1 MDASLTEIETDDI
14 NSPAG
19 SAIWTGI
26 VSWLTGLFLFAGT
39 AGVVCWQNTRL
50 TVLYDLSG
58 VLEPA
63 MRMAQGDRPYLDF
76 PFPYAPLTFLTQA
89 ELIRL
94 TGTVYWHHIAYCC
107 IVAGLGMVL
116 AWRILVRLFLE
127 RLPRPRLT
135 AFILSLPM
143 IPLGI
148 YCIFPHPFYDPDA
161 AFVLLLCI
169 FLLLWLERRAFPVI
183 PTFLLGILL
192 VVPLFVKQNIGLAF
206 LGSCLAAILVLLAH
220 GLWRKSH
227 VRQYLLLI
235 AGIALGL
242 GTGYAI
248 VQQTVGFENYKYW
261 TLTFAA
267 ARRTPPISEM
277 LAVYADW
284 LLLLWSALFITG
296 ALLVRKRIEDTKW
309 PQIIGTVLIAVPF
322 LWPVI
327 YLLIDA
333 DASERA
339 ERLVG
344 LWPMTFI
351 VSIVLAYFLLRK
363 LQGIAAALP
372 FILIATAHGVFLS
385 QQLWGSTYAIW
396 PLLIVLIGI
405 VFTLLYDSEE
415 GRNGVVILVLSAA
428 ISICIT
434 TAGAFYV
441 YSNERLDY
449 VDFET
454 GDMAHSTLPQL
465 QGMSMRG
472 DFLPDF
478 EELVKYT
485 NENIP
490 LDDGILNLPGEDLF
504 YYTTGRHP
512 HFPVLLFDVT
522 NNPYNPD
529 EISDRVLASDIEWV
543 LVKNDTQI
551 EQDSTI
557 DSKDAIFD
565 LLKPSFRNVESL
577 NNYAIYK
584 RRHAD
589 DPPDDENDDSGNSDD
604 SDEDTGGE

>member
-1 MDASLTEIETDDI
+1 
-14 NSPAG
+14 
-19 SAIWTGI
+19 
-26 VSWLTGLFLFAGT
+26 
-39 AGVVCWQNTRL
+39 
-50 TVLYDLSG
+50 
-58 VLEPA
+58 

-94 TGTVYWHHIAYCC
+94 TGTVYWHHIVYCC
-107 IVAGLGMVL
+107 IVAGLGTVL
-116 AWRILVRLFLE
+116 AWRILVRLFLD

-135 AFILSLPM
+135 AFLLSLPL

-161 AFVLLLCI
+161 AFVLLLCV
-169 FLLLWLERRAFPVI
+169 FLLLWLERRAFPTV
-183 PTFLLGILL
+183 PTCLLGVLL

-206 LGSCLAAILVLLAH
+206 LSSCMVAFLVLLVQ
-220 GLWRKSH
+220 GLWRKTR
-227 VRQYLLLI
+227 VRPYLLLM
-235 AGIALGL
+235 AGIAVGL
-242 GTGYAI
+242 GIGYVV
-248 VQQTVGFENYKYW
+248 VQRSVGFENYKYW

-277 LAVYADW
+277 LAVYTDW
-284 LLLLWSALFITG
+284 LLLLWAALFIAG
-296 ALLVRKRIEDTKW
+296 ALLIRKQIEDSKW
-309 PQIIGTVLIAVPF
+309 TQIVGAILMSVPF
-322 LWPVI
+322 IWPVV
-327 YLLIDA
+327 YLLIDT

-339 ERLVG
+339 ERFVG
-344 LWPMTFI
+344 LWPMVFI
-351 VSIVLAYFLLRK
+351 GSIVLAYVLLRT

-396 PLLIVLIGI
+396 PMLIILIGI
-405 VFTLLYDSEE
+405 VMTLLYDPEG
-415 GRNGVVILVLSAA
+415 GRNGVVVLVLSAA

-434 TAGAFYV
+434 TAGAFYF

-449 VDFET
+449 VDFED
-454 GDMAHSTLPQL
+454 GEMAHSSLPQL

-485 NENIP
+485 NANIP
-490 LDDGILNLPGEDLF
+490 PDDGILNLPGEDLF

-522 NNPYNPD
+522 NNPYNAP
-529 EISDRVLASDIEWV
+529 EISDRVLASDVEWV
-543 LVKNDTQI
+543 IVKNDTQI
-551 EQDSTI
+551 EEDSMI
-557 DSKDAIFD
+557 DSKDAIFE

-589 DPPDDENDDSGNSDD
+589 DPPEDDEDDSGTDDQD
-604 SDEDTGGE
+604 SDNAE